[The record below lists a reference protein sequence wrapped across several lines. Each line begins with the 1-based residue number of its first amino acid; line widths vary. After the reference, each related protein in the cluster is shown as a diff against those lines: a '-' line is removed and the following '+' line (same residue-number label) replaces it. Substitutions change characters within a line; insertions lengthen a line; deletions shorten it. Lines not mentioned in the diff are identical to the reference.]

1 MAEEGTLGLARAGS
15 PGADESSKE
24 ELQRRMDEARESIS
38 QTVTEIKDSVVQQY
52 ESVKET
58 ISESL
63 DWKEQFKKRPVAW
76 TAGAVS
82 AGFLTGYCITSMI
95 KGDGRDYDRYSEGY
109 EQARQDY
116 QPVRSQAFAA
126 KPAAAGFVAA
136 AESAESESGP
146 GLLSK
151 LQETP
156 AYGRIKDEASTI
168 GGQLLSEVAQTAKGI
183 LVPAAVGWVKHWLE
197 GLIPRKTGSE
207 SRSTASTFESS
218 SQRSTQTPSQSPSQ
232 KSSGGYQPVTERQ
245 N

>member
-1 MAEEGTLGLARAGS
+1 MAEEGTLGLARAAS
-15 PGADESSKE
+15 STDDSSKE
-24 ELQRRMDEARESIS
+24 ELQRRMEVARESIS

-58 ISESL
+58 ISETL

-95 KGDGRDYDRYSEGY
+95 KGDGNDSDHYAEGY
-109 EQARQDY
+109 EQARLDY
-116 QPVRSQAFAA
+116 QPVRTQAHIA

-136 AESAESESGP
+136 ADTAESEGP
-146 GLLSK
+146 GIISRI
-151 LQETP
+151 QETP

-197 GLIPRKTGSE
+197 GLIPTKDEAE
-207 SRSTASTFESS
+207 SRSKSSTFASS
-218 SQRSTQTPSQSPSQ
+218 GQTSTQRSTQ
-232 KSSGGYQPVTERQ
+232 KSTAGYQPVTERQ
-245 N
+245 T